1 MEAEEPMPESSGA
14 DQSWRAQP
22 PFPRDPR
29 EWHFPRIHRKTLGNG
44 LRLLVAP
51 ATHTP
56 LVSVRVLVRSGA
68 DSEPLERAGLA
79 SLTASLLDE
88 GAGGRDAMTIAEDT
102 ARLGAFLGTG
112 ADWDASYAVLDVLGK
127 NLERGFALLHDV
139 IRSPHFDQEELDRLR
154 DERLTT
160 MIQQRDDPSSIA
172 ARRFSGLVYGTVR
185 YGTPMIG
192 TEETVQAITRD
203 DVDRFYRSVW
213 TPANLS
219 LIITGDV
226 IVEDAVALVESRLG
240 DWSGTT
246 DPTVAPPSV
255 ERAAGTT
262 VFVVDRPG
270 SVQSEIRIG
279 HVGVERTS
287 EDYFPI
293 VVMNSLLG
301 EIFNS
306 RIMINLRE
314 RHGYTYGA
322 RSSFVFR
329 RHAGPFVVSTA
340 VRNEVTTEAV
350 REVFHELDRIRNED
364 VSEEELTHAQDYL
377 MGIFPATVQTAND
390 LASRI
395 QEMELY
401 GLPDDYF
408 DHYRENIGRVTRH
421 DVARV
426 ARAYISPGQATVVI
440 VGEASEVRERLGEL
454 GHRTE
459 ILDIDG
465 RPMEE
470 R

>member
-1 MEAEEPMPESSGA
+1 MPESSGT
-14 DQSWRAQP
+14 DHRWRARP
-22 PFPRDPR
+22 PLPR
-29 EWHFPRIHRKTLGNG
+29 EPRTWHFPQIHRKVLDNG

-56 LVSVRVLVRSGA
+56 LVSLRVLVRSGA
-68 DSEPLERAGLA
+68 DCEPLEHAGLA

-88 GAGGRDAMTIAEDT
+88 GAGGRDAMAIAEDT

-112 ADWDASYAVLDVLGK
+112 ADWDASWAAMDLLGK
-127 NLERGFALLHDV
+127 NLEQGFEILHDV
-139 IRSPHFDQEELDRLR
+139 IRKPHFDEEELSRLR

-172 ARRFSGLVYGTVR
+172 ARRFSGLVYGPVR

-192 TEETVQAITRD
+192 TEDSLQAITRE

-219 LIITGDV
+219 VIVTGDV
-226 IVEDAVALVESRLG
+226 SAGQAAELVESRLG
-240 DWSGTT
+240 DWAGVTGSSPPPPKVERGTT
-246 DPTVAPPSV
+246 
-255 ERAAGTT
+255 TT
-262 VFVVDRPG
+262 VFLVDKPG

-279 HVGVERTS
+279 HVGVERTC

-329 RHAGPFVVSTA
+329 RYAGPFVVSTA

-350 REVFHELDRIRNED
+350 REVFLELERIRDED
-364 VSEEELTHAQDYL
+364 VTEEELSHAQSYL
-377 MGIFPATVQTAND
+377 MGIFPATVQTASD

-408 DHYRENIGRVTRH
+408 DHYRANIERVTRH
-421 DVARV
+421 DVGRV
-426 ARAYISPGQATVVI
+426 ARDYIAPNQATIVV
-440 VGEASEVRERLGEL
+440 VGQASEVRERLAEL

-465 RPMEE
+465 RPIEE
-470 R
+470 H